1 MAEPSTVLITGA
13 ASGIGRALA
22 HHYAQNA
29 STLLLLD
36 REAPETTARE
46 LAGARASVR
55 AAGADVRE
63 ADSVVA
69 AVTELAAGGTI
80 DLVVNCAGILPPIDP
95 VEAVAPSDF
104 KRTIDIN
111 LTGSFNVVH
120 ATLPYLRKGSG
131 IGLVASMGGLV
142 AGYRYTAYSSSKFGV
157 VGLAETIRMELR
169 ERGISV
175 HLICPGEVSTPM
187 VDDEIA
193 AGDEV
198 QRSVKLMSGAPITA
212 DEAAAAIA
220 AGIAKGRFMIITTMQ
235 PRMLS
240 WVVRFT
246 PIRLR
251 HAITDLSIWRAK
263 RAAARHASPA
273 R

>member
-22 HHYAQNA
+22 HRYAPQA
-29 STLLLLD
+29 TTLLLLD
-36 REAPETTARE
+36 REAPEATAQE
-46 LAGARASVR
+46 LAGQRASVR
-55 AAGADVRE
+55 TAGADVRD
-63 ADSVVA
+63 AASVVE
-69 AVTELAAGGTI
+69 AVRELVAGGTI
-80 DLVVNCAGILPPIDP
+80 DLVVNCAGILPPIDA
-95 VEAVAPSDF
+95 VEAVDPEDF

-120 ATLPYLRKGSG
+120 ATLPYLRAGSG
-131 IGLVASMGGLV
+131 IGLIASMGGLV

-169 ERGISV
+169 QRGIAV

-212 DEAAAAIA
+212 EQAADAIA
-220 AGIAKGRFMIITTMQ
+220 AGIAKRQFLIITTVQ
-235 PRMLS
+235 PRILS
-240 WVVRFT
+240 WVVRFA

-251 HAITDLSIWRAK
+251 HAITDASIWRAQ
-263 RAAARHASPA
+263 RVAARHAKRA
-273 R
+273 

>member
-22 HHYAQNA
+22 HRYASHA
-29 STLLLLD
+29 ATLLLLD
-36 REAPETTARE
+36 RDAPDGTAQE
-46 LAGARASVR
+46 LVGQRASVR
-55 AAGADVRE
+55 TAGADVRDAE
-63 ADSVVA
+63 SVTR
-69 AVTELAAGGTI
+69 AVSELVGGGTI
-80 DLVVNCAGILPPIDP
+80 DLVINCAGILPPIDP
-95 VEAVAPSDF
+95 VEQVDPEDF

-120 ATLPYLRKGSG
+120 AVLPYLRAGSG
-131 IGLVASMGGLV
+131 IGLIASMGGLV

-169 ERGISV
+169 QRGITV

-212 DEAAAAIA
+212 EQAAEAIA
-220 AGIAKGRFMIITTMQ
+220 AGIAKGQFLIITTVQ
-235 PRMLS
+235 PRILS

-246 PIRLR
+246 PIRVR
-251 HAITDLSIWRAK
+251 HAITDLSIWRAQ
-263 RAAARHASPA
+263 RVAARHAKA
-273 R
+273 A

>member
-22 HHYAQNA
+22 HRYARTA

-36 REAPETTARE
+36 REAPASTAEE
-46 LAGARASVR
+46 LAGARATVR
-55 AAGADVRE
+55 TAGADVRDAE
-63 ADSVVA
+63 AVVA
-69 AVTELAAGGTI
+69 AVTALADGGTI

-95 VEAVAPSDF
+95 VESVRPDDF

-111 LTGSFNVVH
+111 LTGSFHVVQ
-120 ATLPYLRKGSG
+120 AALPHLRKGSG
-131 IGLVASMGGLV
+131 VGLVASMGGLV
-142 AGYRYTAYSSSKFGV
+142 AGYRYTAYSASKFGV

-169 ERGISV
+169 ERGIAV

-187 VDDEIA
+187 VDAEIA
-193 AGDEV
+193 AGDAV

-212 DEAAAAIA
+212 EQAAEAIA
-220 AGIAKGRFMIITTMQ
+220 ASIGKGQYLIIPTLQ
-235 PRMLS
+235 PRLLS
-240 WVVRFT
+240 WMVRFT

-251 HAITDLSIWRAK
+251 HAITDASIWRARRVAAR
-263 RAAARHASPA
+263 RAA
-273 R
+273 